1 MTPPGSAHRELKGLR
16 VMKKLSLA
24 SVFAVL
30 VTPVF
35 AETSFLRSLPSEVQK
50 NIEETRVACKEVG
63 KDVTS
68 GDEGFQTFKLGGK
81 QALLIDQSLLCGGC
95 SAGINC
101 SNRGARD
108 VEVYVL
114 QGGRWSKVLSDHNIT
129 GDIFISRKPGRREEF
144 NALVVTLYIG
154 NKECPTRMMPSASEQ
169 SWEARDCVVRWNGS
183 KFTYKPL

>member
-1 MTPPGSAHRELKGLR
+1 
-16 VMKKLSLA
+16 MKKLLLA

-50 NIEETRVACKEVG
+50 VIEETRAACKDV
-63 KDVTS
+63 DVHVTS
-68 GDEGFQTFKLGGK
+68 GDEGFERFKLGGK
-81 QALLIDQSLLCGGC
+81 QALLIDASLLCEGC
-95 SAGINC
+95 SAGLNC
-101 SNRGARD
+101 SNRGTRY

-114 QGGRWSKVLSDHNIT
+114 QGGRWSKVLSNHNIT
-129 GDIFISRKPGRREEF
+129 GDIFISRKPGTSEEL

-169 SWEARDCVVRWNGS
+169 SREARDCVVRWNGS